1 MLGNVRTD
9 QIKRTAKELVR
20 RFPDKF
26 SRDFEKNKELIA
38 TLTEGTTVKIRN
50 QIAGYI
56 SHSLAAEEE
65 EPVSEAPMEED
76 EEEEKEQ
83 A

>member
-65 EPVSEAPMEED
+65 EPVSEASIEE
-76 EEEEKEQ
+76 EKEEKEQ